1 MGDLLGSFGKF
12 ALAREGGSA
21 VGRQVC
27 GNGTRFVWYARGV
40 RGRVGVEVGGRG
52 ELSSMGVCAA
62 ISYL

>member
-1 MGDLLGSFGKF
+1 MGSFGEFVF
-12 ALAREGGSA
+12 AWEGRSA
-21 VGRQVC
+21 VGLQVS

-40 RGRVGVEVGGRG
+40 RGRVGVEEVGRG